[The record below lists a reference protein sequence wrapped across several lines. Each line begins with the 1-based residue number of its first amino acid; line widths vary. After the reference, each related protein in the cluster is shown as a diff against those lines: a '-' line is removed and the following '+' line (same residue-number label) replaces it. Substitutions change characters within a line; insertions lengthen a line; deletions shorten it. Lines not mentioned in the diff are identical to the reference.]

1 VIEKKI
7 GLASGELT
15 YFHAGQGRPLL
26 YLHPAGGV
34 RRSKVLA
41 GLAESYSLYVP
52 VIPGWEGTSFHEGVR
67 TRRQLAALVA
77 ECAQRLIGRKTDVM
91 GWSFGGAVALWL
103 ALEQPQL
110 VDHLV
115 LECPAGL
122 YNIDPKIKRVNRAL
136 LEHYGAADG
145 MDEALAAR
153 VGEVAHPS
161 LIIQGTH
168 DGTIPEPSA
177 RWLKGQLRKA
187 YLVYMWQ
194 AGHDLEV
201 DAPDRVLDVVRR
213 FLEHSDAFMVNRGNI
228 RA

>member
-1 VIEKKI
+1 MIDKKI
-7 GLASGELT
+7 QLSTGELT

-41 GLAESYSLYVP
+41 GLGESYSLYVP
-52 VIPGWEGTSFHEGVR
+52 VIPGFEGTPFHAGVT
-67 TRRQLAALVA
+67 TRQALSRLITEFA
-77 ECAQRLIGRKTDVM
+77 HRLIGERTDVM

-103 ALEQPQL
+103 ALERSQL

-122 YNIDPKIKRVNRAL
+122 YSIDPKIKRVNRAL
-136 LEHYGAADG
+136 LEHYGAEDG
-145 MDEALAAR
+145 KDEALVAR
-153 VGEVAHPS
+153 VGEIAHPT

-177 RWLKGQLRKA
+177 RWLKGHLRKA
-187 YLVYMWQ
+187 YLVYLWQ

-201 DAPDRVLDVVRR
+201 DAPERVLDLARR

-228 RA
+228 KA

>member
-1 VIEKKI
+1 MIEKKI
-7 GLASGELT
+7 QLSSGELT
-15 YFHAGQGRPLL
+15 YFQAGQGRPLL

-41 GLAESYSLYVP
+41 GLGESHSLFVP
-52 VIPGWEGTSFHEGVR
+52 VIPGWEGTPFHDGVK
-67 TRRQLAALVA
+67 TRHRLAHLVA
-77 ECAQRLIGRKTDVM
+77 EFAKKMIGERTDVM

-103 ALEQPQL
+103 ALERPQL

-122 YNIDPKIKRVNRAL
+122 YSIDAKIKRVNRAL
-136 LEHYGAADG
+136 LEHYGAEDG
-145 MDEALAAR
+145 RDDALAAR
-153 VGEVAHPS
+153 VGEVAQPT

-187 YLVYMWQ
+187 YLVYVWG

-201 DAPDRVLDVVRR
+201 DAPERVLDLARR

-228 RA
+228 KA